1 VTIFYDHVDLD
12 DPTALGV
19 ARSMLMW
26 GQQEGAIPVD
36 RHDIEASE
44 AAIFALTNTTLG
56 DRTAIGCAVFYQ
68 PDGRDLLFLD
78 VLFVSQAFRRQGIA
92 RGLIERVC
100 LVADE
105 MGLPKV
111 QFGTLSGNAAMRTV
125 GARCGFAEEAVFLS
139 RRPSFVGARQ

>member
-1 VTIFYDHVDLD
+1 MKIVYDHIDLD

-19 ARSMLMW
+19 ARSMLIW

-36 RHDIEASE
+36 RHGIEASE
-44 AAIFALTNTTLG
+44 AAIFAHTNTVLG
-56 DRTAIGCAVFYQ
+56 EKTAIGCAVFYQ
-68 PDGRDLLFLD
+68 PEGANLLFLD
-78 VLFVSQAFRRQGIA
+78 VLFVSQAFRRRGIA
-92 RGLIERVC
+92 RELIERVC

-139 RRPSFVGARQ
+139 RSPSFIGAPQ